1 MRLWTT
7 ITHAEFRVIIHLIS
21 FLILKSS
28 YYRAISIELNF
39 IVSYSIS
46 NTHLSEFKHL
56 QRKSFWFLRSL
67 LPTIDG
73 FLLNVNCS
81 CRDARY

>member
-39 IVSYSIS
+39 IVSH
-46 NTHLSEFKHL
+46 THLSEFKHL
-56 QRKSFWFLRSL
+56 QRKSFWFLSSL